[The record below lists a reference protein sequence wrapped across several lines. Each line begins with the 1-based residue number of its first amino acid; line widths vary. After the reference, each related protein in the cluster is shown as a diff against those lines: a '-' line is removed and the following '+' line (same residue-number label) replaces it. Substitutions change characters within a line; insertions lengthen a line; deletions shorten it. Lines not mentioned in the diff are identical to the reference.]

1 MLRLSIDINYTAL
14 KNVTE
19 RGFQLQTTL
28 CLKTT
33 LMLHNAHQP
42 ILVFFGR
49 DVAERICYQMTICY
63 PTSPN

>member
-42 ILVFFGR
+42 ILVFL
-49 DVAERICYQMTICY
+49 AEMLQREYVIK
-63 PTSPN
+63 